1 MTFMTVQIDDDTLLN
16 LWIDRLNFWKEN
28 LDDENYK
35 FLCDYLE
42 DNIDLFE
49 GCDIDPKYI
58 VDNLVVNYS
67 IITQEEV
74 DADPDLYPNIEENC
88 LYYRDN
94 KYLIN

>member
-1 MTFMTVQIDDDTLLN
+1 MTLMTVQIDDDTLLN

-42 DNIDLFE
+42 DNIDSFE
-49 GCDIDPKYI
+49 GGDIDPKNI
-58 VDNLVVNYS
+58 IDNLVVNYS

-74 DADPDLYPNIEENC
+74 DADPDRYHDIVDNC
-88 LYYRDN
+88 LYHIDN
-94 KYLIN
+94 

>member
-1 MTFMTVQIDDDTLLN
+1 MTLITVQIDDDTLLN
-16 LWIDRLNFWKEN
+16 MWIDRLNFWKEN

-42 DNIDLFE
+42 DNIDSFE

-74 DADPDLYPNIEENC
+74 DADPDRYPNIEKNC
-88 LYYRDN
+88 LYYRNN

>member
-1 MTFMTVQIDDDTLLN
+1 MTLMTVQIDDSVLLKIF
-16 LWIDRLNFWKEN
+16 IDRLNFWSEA
-28 LDDENYK
+28 LDDEKYN

-42 DNIDLFE
+42 DNIKSFE

-58 VDNLVVNYS
+58 VDNLVVNYK

-74 DADPDLYPNIEENC
+74 DADPDRYPNIEENC
-88 LYYRDN
+88 LYYRNN